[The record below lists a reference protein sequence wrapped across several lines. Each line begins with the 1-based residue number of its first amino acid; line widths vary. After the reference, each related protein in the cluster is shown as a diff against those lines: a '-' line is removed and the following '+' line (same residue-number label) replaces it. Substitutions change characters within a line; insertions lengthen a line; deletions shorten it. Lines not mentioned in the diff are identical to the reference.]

1 MSVRGISR
9 LRFLKKHLLML
20 MFAFGWLLI
29 QSQLALASHDCAIN
43 VRGETATLQHLEM
56 MAMPQ
61 HHAAPAPSGLCD
73 KHCVPDQGQKE
84 SGHPQL
90 VALPAT
96 MTVTLNAPDC
106 AAVASSSSLLIPPIV
121 GPPATIRFCRF
132 RE

>member
-1 MSVRGISR
+1 MPTSWIGR
-9 LRFLKKHLLML
+9 LRCLKKHLLML

-29 QSQLALASHDCAIN
+29 QSQVAVASHDCAIN
-43 VRGETATLQHLEM
+43 VQGEAATLQHLDM

-73 KHCVPDQGQKE
+73 KHCVPEQVQKE
-84 SGHPQL
+84 SGHLQL

-96 MTVTLNAPDC
+96 MTIALNDPDC
-106 AAVASSSSLLIPPIV
+106 GHVSSSSSVVTPPAV

>member
-1 MSVRGISR
+1 MPVRWIYR
-9 LRFLKKHLLML
+9 LRYLKKHLLML

-29 QSQLALASHDCAIN
+29 QSQLAVASHDCAIN
-43 VRGETATLQHLEM
+43 VRGETATIQHLDM

-73 KHCVPDQGQKE
+73 KHCVPEQVQKDT
-84 SGHPQL
+84 GHPQL
-90 VALPAT
+90 VALPAA

-106 AAVASSSSLLIPPIV
+106 AAVASSSSVVTPPAV

>member
-1 MSVRGISR
+1 MPAGWIFR
-9 LRFLKKHLLML
+9 LRYLKKHLLML

-29 QSQLALASHDCAIN
+29 QSQVAVASHDCAIN
-43 VRGETATLQHLEM
+43 VQGETATLQHLDM

-73 KHCVPDQGQKE
+73 KHCVPEQVQKDT
-84 SGHPQL
+84 GHPQL
-90 VALPAT
+90 VALPAA
-96 MTVTLNAPDC
+96 MTITLNDPDC
-106 AAVASSSSLLIPPIV
+106 AAVASSSSVVTPPAV